1 MAVDVITGKPIQPRF
16 EGQRTDVDI
25 DFDPVEWQEQWNLPE
40 GDVAGVEAGAIQSI
54 KDALAQRYEGQDY
67 WNVDEQGLRDYWAAE
82 NARNMGTPGYQEYV
96 PSQAEL
102 ANTGD
107 VRLQDEASR
116 IFREQIMG
124 GYNPNIDYRAEGVTP
139 NVFLRSGEG
148 LGGWQPSNI
157 NLPQTSA
164 YQALAPEA
172 QAALNF
178 QPETGFYAGGVPQ
191 ISPATVTAPAPM
203 TTAAPTAAPAAAP
216 AASTQRATS
225 VTQPAAA
232 AAAAAEVDPAIAQRE
247 VVTKAL
253 AARLQPIQN
262 ALAAGIIDVTAA
274 ETAWNS
280 ARQEIYTDF
289 LTEQM
294 GIQTGFQTQADID
307 EAQRVTGRTKLL
319 QDLNAAGVDS
329 GMVADELALIDAI
342 TEASGDER
350 MGLIGDIGRIGMMS
364 DADRRMMGEGIFGGQ
379 RQALRTDARQM
390 GLDAELLAAGQMQT
404 ADERA
409 LQAQALSPYMDVS
422 PGALFA
428 DLYSDIDLTGMA
440 TGREQ
445 MTWGTGERV
454 GGEQFISGESAL
466 DRALQTSERLG
477 TQEFVTGER
486 LGAEA
491 WGTGERI
498 GGQDWQSVERELD
511 RDFTT
516 GEREAVQV
524 FTSDERVASQ
534 VWAHD
539 ERIESEDWTAAENL
553 LGRTFTTDEREAIE
567 DWNKG
572 EREASER
579 WTAAENVLGR
589 DFTTDEREA
598 IEAYGTLEREAT
610 QTWQEGESAL
620 DRVID
625 QQIADVSTQ
634 QLEESIRQFGA
645 GQTAAGLDMRET
657 IWTQTPQGLRQV
669 PNPAYGRPLGFDVA
683 TGRTVGEQQQQEQFD
698 VGQAFAERQFDELSA
713 GDLANLTAQGIDQ
726 NETIT
731 QRNYVTGGWDTVAN
745 PNFGRP
751 IGFDAA
757 TGLTAG
763 ERADEAYRDAL
774 LEIDQAAT
782 TQTQENWQNTY
793 NQSKSEFD
801 ANLTANGIDPIT
813 GYVMGLD
820 TNKFVDTGKGP
831 VANPTYGMTPVE
843 ATNYTLAVQK
853 ATQGTGV
860 ELNEDWLLRELMYSM
875 WGRED
880 QAEMTNTVL
889 KAVKDRIG
897 SNENVMGGGMTPGN
911 ILWALGTLQADDTE
925 FQPIYDAMLEKA
937 FQDSYPNRPVSDD
950 MTPGGGMDA
959 SAAAAMI
966 PGNFEREEYPTAAAA
981 AAAGTTVN
989 VASPTYGTGAGDLS
1003 ASEIQSQDLIDLIEE
1018 EQRREAAVGPPPP
1031 STGGF
1036 EWNEGWTGTVGKF
1049 LAADQSYTTLTGTK
1063 YGKGSLNQ
1071 INNSPI
1077 PRDNTGKKY
1086 TVPEYIDLQD
1096 ERGMV
1101 WGMKADG
1108 SFGWKRG
1115 E

>member
-1 MAVDVITGKPIQPRF
+1 
-16 EGQRTDVDI
+16 
-25 DFDPVEWQEQWNLPE
+25 
-40 GDVAGVEAGAIQSI
+40 
-54 KDALAQRYEGQDY
+54 
-67 WNVDEQGLRDYWAAE
+67 
-82 NARNMGTPGYQEYV
+82 
-96 PSQAEL
+96 
-102 ANTGD
+102 
-107 VRLQDEASR
+107 
-116 IFREQIMG
+116 
-124 GYNPNIDYRAEGVTP
+124 
-139 NVFLRSGEG
+139 
-148 LGGWQPSNI
+148 
-157 NLPQTSA
+157 
-164 YQALAPEA
+164 
-172 QAALNF
+172 
-178 QPETGFYAGGVPQ
+178 
-191 ISPATVTAPAPM
+191 
-203 TTAAPTAAPAAAP
+203 
-216 AASTQRATS
+216 
-225 VTQPAAA
+225 
-232 AAAAAEVDPAIAQRE
+232 
-247 VVTKAL
+247 L

-289 LTEQM
+289 LTEQL
-294 GIQTGFQTQADID
+294 GVQTGFQTQADID
-307 EAQRVTGRTKLL
+307 EAKRVTGRTKLL

-342 TEASGDER
+342 TEASGQER

-390 GLDAELLAAGQMQT
+390 GLEAELSAAGQMQT
-404 ADERA
+404 ADERS

-445 MTWGTGERV
+445 MTWGTGER
-454 GGEQFISGESAL
+454 
-466 DRALQTSERLG
+466 LG
-477 TQEFVTGER
+477 TQEFTTGER
-486 LGAEA
+486 VGTQEWA
-491 WGTGERI
+491 TGERI

-516 GEREAVQV
+516 DEREAVQV

-534 VWAHD
+534 DWAHD
-539 ERIESEDWTAAENL
+539 ESIDQRDWATAEAE
-553 LGRTFTTDEREAIE
+553 LGRTFTTE
-567 DWNKG
+567 
-572 EREASER
+572 
-579 WTAAENVLGR
+579 
-589 DFTTDEREA
+589 EREA
-598 IEAYGTLEREAT
+598 IEAYNTLEREET
-610 QTWQEGESAL
+610 QTWQAGESAL
-620 DRVID
+620 DRIIN
-625 QQIADVSTQ
+625 QQLADVSTQ

-683 TGRTVGEQQQQEQFD
+683 TGRTVGEQQQQAQFD
-698 VGQAFAERQFDELSA
+698 VGQEFVERQFDELSA

-726 NETIT
+726 KETIT
-731 QRNYVTGGWDTVAN
+731 RQNPLTGMMETVAN

-757 TGLTAG
+757 TGLTVG
-763 ERADEAYRDAL
+763 EQADEAYRDAL

-782 TQTQENWQNTY
+782 IQTQENWQDTY

-801 ANLTANGIDPIT
+801 ANLTANGIDPVT

-820 TNKFVDTGKGP
+820 TNKFVDTDKGP
-831 VANPTYGMTPVE
+831 VANPTYGMTPIE

-853 ATQGTGV
+853 AAQGTGAV

-937 FQDSYPNRPVSDD
+937 FQDSYPNRPVSGD
-950 MTPGGGMDA
+950 MTPGGGMDT
-959 SAAAAMI
+959 SGAADI
-966 PGNFEREEYPTAAAA
+966 VTPGTDTTTQAIADALDATGPTFGPDVGQPESETIAPEIPTANIP
-981 AAAGTTVN
+981 AGQRIQGQYHPQPGGGIIVPNQTPVYSDAKKNVYTQTDLDKIEANIPQGVN
-989 VASPTYGTGAGDLS
+989 APWLDPAY
-1003 ASEIQSQDLIDLIEE
+1003 
-1018 EQRREAAVGPPPP
+1018 EQGVIG
-1031 STGGF
+1031 
-1036 EWNEGWTGTVGKF
+1036 
-1049 LAADQSYTTLTGTK
+1049 
-1063 YGKGSLNQ
+1063 
-1071 INNSPI
+1071 
-1077 PRDNTGKKY
+1077 
-1086 TVPEYIDLQD
+1086 YIDWAARVGYVFDRDWDMGAQMNAVVTGVARELP
-1096 ERGMV
+1096 
-1101 WGMKADG
+1101 
-1108 SFGWKRG
+1108 
-1115 E
+1115 